1 MALEDQTEAVFKTS
15 RVDPVSGNDVP
26 TGAMPEE
33 VRDDIPAQ
41 LSEGEYVVPADVV
54 RYYGVKFFE
63 DLRSEAKMGWTDM
76 ERKGRVG
83 GEPTGMEIIEPE
95 DGLPFDISELETVD
109 AQPAGFAEGGDVTF
123 PSFEELTNQDVYTYV
138 EYANKQGRTLL
149 VPFFR
154 GQPMSAIPE
163 GYTPAGQQVKKA
175 TKTGKT
181 GSVDNKE
188 STPQHLMQAQDRIA
202 QQPRAIDYASLSVD
216 QLSKMVEDQTKFG
229 MDDVVSTG
237 AGLINPIF
245 GLIIKGAMMAQ
256 AKQVER
262 ELERRLEDQSL
273 TQEDRAAL
281 TNLLDVAQQD
291 RPGLFSRLL
300 TAFKGEDK
308 EDVVS
313 AEPSAVNAAVEE
325 AMASY
330 TPATTSVKSEPP
342 TATYIPSYDIKTTT
356 LVPGT
361 GKTLDEILA
370 QPVITPS
377 ATTAP
382 KPAATGPVYSEA
394 FMHET
399 NDAAATARQLRDDLK
414 RSQQKE
420 AALDMAVAAPAKTA
434 EVVARAERGLATP
447 AEIKKIEEEGKRIE
461 GALTARSHGASVGFS
476 KGGLASKKK
485 KK

>member
-1 MALEDQTEAVFKTS
+1 MALEDQTEAVFKTG

-33 VRDDIPAQ
+33 VRDDISAQ

-83 GEPTGMEIIEPE
+83 GAPTGMEIIEPE
-95 DGLPFDISELETVD
+95 DGLPFDISELETAD
-109 AQPAGFAEGGDVTF
+109 AQPAGFADGGDVTF

-138 EYANKQGRTLL
+138 EYANDQGRTLL

-154 GQPMSAIPE
+154 GQPMSVIPE
-163 GYTPAGQQVKKA
+163 GYTPAGQQVEKA
-175 TKTGKT
+175 TQTDRTG
-181 GSVDNKE
+181 GGA
-188 STPQHLMQAQDRIA
+188 TPSQQQVQAAR
-202 QQPRAIDYASLSVD
+202 PKAIDYAALSVD

-229 MDDVVSTG
+229 MDDVVSIG

-308 EDVVS
+308 EGIVS

-330 TPATTSVKSEPP
+330 TPATTSVKPEPP
-342 TATYIPSYDIKTTT
+342 TATSIPTYDIKTTT

-370 QPVITPS
+370 QPKTTPA

-382 KPAATGPVYSEA
+382 KPAATGLVHSEA
-394 FMHET
+394 FMQEA

-461 GALTARSHGASVGFS
+461 GALTARGRGASVGFS

>member
-95 DGLPFDISELETVD
+95 DGLPFDVSELETTD

-123 PSFEELTNQDVYTYV
+123 PSFEELINQDVYTYV
-138 EYANKQGRTLL
+138 EYANNEGRTLL

-154 GQPMSAIPE
+154 GQPMSVIPE
-163 GYTPAGQQVKKA
+163 GYTPAGQQVEKA
-175 TKTGKT
+175 TQTDRADV
-181 GSVDNKE
+181 VDGE
-188 STPQHLMQAQDRIA
+188 ATPSQQQVQAAR
-202 QQPRAIDYASLSVD
+202 PKAIDYASLSID

-229 MDDVVSTG
+229 TDDIVSIG
-237 AGLINPIF
+237 IGLINPIF

-308 EDVVS
+308 EDIVS

-342 TATYIPSYDIKTTT
+342 TATSIPTYDIKTTS
-356 LVPGT
+356 LMPVT
-361 GKTLDEILA
+361 GKTLEEVLA
-370 QPVITPS
+370 QPVPQQ
-377 ATTAP
+377 AP
-382 KPAATGPVYSEA
+382 KAEIQELTGKPDYAERSRRHKALRASLVAPEKT
-394 FMHET
+394 EQVV
-399 NDAAATARQLRDDLK
+399 AAAEKQ
-414 RSQQKE
+414 
-420 AALDMAVAAPAKTA
+420 
-434 EVVARAERGLATP
+434 LATP
-447 AEIKKIEEEGKRIE
+447 EDIQAIRDEGDRV
-461 GALTARSHGASVGFS
+461 RSVLESRGRGTTSIGFS